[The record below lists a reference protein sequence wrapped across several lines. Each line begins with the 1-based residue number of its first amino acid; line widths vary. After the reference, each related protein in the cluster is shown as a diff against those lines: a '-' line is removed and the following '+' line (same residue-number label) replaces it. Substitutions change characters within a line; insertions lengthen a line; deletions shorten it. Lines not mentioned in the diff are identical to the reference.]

1 MPRSARPKPARTTP
15 RAAGALARDPVTE
28 APDVARLAVLQAEW
42 AGEECALAAQAWSG
56 LLAALFDVQA
66 AWWRGAEAAALVWMK
81 PWVAGAAGQP
91 AFASA
96 LEGPRELSP
105 PVLLRSAADAWQIVG
120 RACISALDH
129 DLAAPAR

>member
-15 RAAGALARDPVTE
+15 REEGALARNPVTE
-28 APDVARLAVLQAEW
+28 APDFAWLAELQAEW

-56 LLAALFDVQA
+56 VLAALFDVQA
-66 AWWRGAEAAALVWMK
+66 AWWRSAEASALACLQ

-91 AFASA
+91 AFAAA
-96 LEGPRELSP
+96 LEAPSELSP
-105 PVLLRSAADAWQIVG
+105 PVLLRNAADAWQILG
-120 RACISALDH
+120 RACINALDH